1 MTKEE
6 LRAAFAD
13 GRTTLTE
20 QMQRKPP
27 LQDEAWQAKAKWL
40 SFRRQR
46 SYDTGELEYRT
57 WPTATVSDARRVV
70 GLIRERH
77 QAVMRKYS
85 SARA

>member
-27 LQDEAWQAKAKWL
+27 LQDEAWQAAL
-40 SFRRQR
+40 LLASV
-46 SYDTGELEYRT
+46 TLLEEFLVDHKRI
-57 WPTATVSDARRVV
+57 ADAMERLASTVA
-70 GLIRERH
+70 E
-77 QAVMRKYS
+77 
-85 SARA
+85 

>member
-27 LQDEAWQAKAKWL
+27 PQDEAWQAAL
-40 SFRRQR
+40 LLASV
-46 SYDTGELEYRT
+46 TLLEEFLVDHKRI
-57 WPTATVSDARRVV
+57 ADAMERLASTVA
-70 GLIRERH
+70 E
-77 QAVMRKYS
+77 
-85 SARA
+85 